1 MDRGNIGM
9 NHLPAVRLSLLAAVT
24 VPFVGSAALAEDTPF
39 VKQAFEGYTAEEVH
53 GWVADLQLADALAIG
68 RPLLWFS
75 TNGAQVF
82 PTAVIPARNPASTF
96 ETAPIAEV
104 PGFTAETAV
113 GTMPLA
119 EFIEHPDSYT
129 RGFIVVH
136 EGKIVYETYPGMRPN
151 DFHITASASK
161 VFASLL
167 VDVLIDEGLIDENV
181 PIGTYVEGFKG
192 SAWEQIRVVD
202 VLDMASGLDA
212 IDGPEYF
219 ADPTSII
226 ARMLTAEMGNSDETM
241 LGVMREAQPVAEPGA
256 GFTYSSM
263 ATQALVFLVEGATGK
278 PWAQVFD
285 ERIWSRV
292 RADGPMQVHLSP
304 DGIALVHGFM
314 SVALRD
320 LARFGMLYTD
330 DWDQVAT
337 ERVVTPPILE
347 RTRSP
352 QRTRD
357 FYRAGPSGEKFM
369 ERLGD
374 DTVRTGGRQW
384 DAIWDDGDFFK
395 SGLNTQGIYV
405 SPDRS
410 LVIAY
415 FSNDP
420 NQTIQKYL
428 RPLATSGLFGN

>member
-1 MDRGNIGM
+1 MRSAIPRC
-9 NHLPAVRLSLLAAVT
+9 LATALSLAPCFAI
-24 VPFVGSAALAEDTPF
+24 PALADDTPF
-39 VKQAFEGYTAEEVH
+39 VKQAFEGYTAEEVR
-53 GWVADLQLADALAIG
+53 GWVADLRLADALSVG

-82 PTAVIPARNPASTF
+82 PTAVIPARNAARPF
-96 ETAPIAEV
+96 EVAPMPEV
-104 PGFTAETAV
+104 PAFTAETAL
-113 GTMPLA
+113 GAMPLS
-119 EFIEHPDSYT
+119 EFIEHPESYT

-136 EGKIVYETYPGMRPN
+136 EGKIVYETYPGMRPA

-167 VDVLIDEGLIDENV
+167 VDVLIDEGLIDENE
-181 PIGTYVEGFKG
+181 PIGTYVEGFQG
-192 SAWEQIRVVD
+192 SAWEEIEVVD
-202 VLDMASGLDA
+202 VLDMATGLNA

-219 ADPTSII
+219 ADPNSII

-241 LGVMREAQPVAEPGA
+241 LEVMREAQPVAAPGT

-263 ATQALVFLVEGATGK
+263 ATQALVFLVEGATGR
-278 PWAQVFD
+278 PWAEVFD
-285 ERIWSRV
+285 QRIWSKV
-292 RADGPMQVHLSP
+292 RTDGPLQAHLSP
-304 DGIALVHGFM
+304 DGIALVHGFI
-314 SVALRD
+314 SIGLRD

-337 ERVVTPPILE
+337 ERVVTPEILE

-352 QRTRD
+352 HRTRE
-357 FYRAGPSGEKFM
+357 FYLAGPSGQNFM
-369 ERLGD
+369 DRLGD
-374 DTVRTGGRQW
+374 QTVRTGGRQW

-405 SPDRS
+405 SPDRR

-428 RPLATSGLFGN
+428 RPLVTSGLFEK